1 MSKTAAVGVAI
12 CLVLSILA
20 TAAKTPEQYADLSFT
35 VLSEEND
42 RPVRNAAIVLH
53 ELDKQGRQASQ
64 GVELKTDSEGKSAFA
79 GTRYGK
85 LRIQVIG
92 KGFQTFGQDF
102 VIREPKQ
109 EFTIKLKRPVRQYSI
124 YDK

>member
-1 MSKTAAVGVAI
+1 MTRVASAVAVV
-12 CLVLSILA
+12 CLILSILA
-20 TAAKTPEQYADLSFT
+20 TAAKKPDEYADLSFT
-35 VLSEEND
+35 VLNEEND
-42 RPVRNAAIVLH
+42 QPIRNAAIVLH
-53 ELDKQGRQASQ
+53 EVDRQGRQANQ

-79 GTRYGK
+79 GARYGK

-92 KGFQTFGQDF
+92 RGFQTFGQDF
-102 VIREPKQ
+102 VISEPKQ